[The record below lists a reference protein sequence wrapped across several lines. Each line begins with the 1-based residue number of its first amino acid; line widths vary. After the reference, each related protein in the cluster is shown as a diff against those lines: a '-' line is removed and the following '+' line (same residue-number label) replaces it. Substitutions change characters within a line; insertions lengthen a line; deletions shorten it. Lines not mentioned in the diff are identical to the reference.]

1 MVSFIWPGQ
10 FDYRMS
16 RVIYDRSL
24 SSNHFVSPNT
34 LLSHIFF
41 IFLVFCF
48 SAFNILQALEKR
60 WPSDSVRIMRQA
72 LETHYPLRLWDKL
85 LSKLGTWGKNSRY
98 RQLLDASTIDGAAHQ
113 KLWCKNVTHSTYR
126 HYRLWCRSITESE
139 IGETG
144 FHFYGGGRNGCPF
157 CLFLLYVRWI
167 KKQIYDSFPLS

>member
-16 RVIYDRSL
+16 RVIYDMSL

-98 RQLLDASTIDGAAHQ
+98 RQLLYYDAPAYNALQIAMQQLPFMFLTISSLDPVDQISGNPIFAH
-113 KLWCKNVTHSTYR
+113 LR
-126 HYRLWCRSITESE
+126 
-139 IGETG
+139 
-144 FHFYGGGRNGCPF
+144 GCT
-157 CLFLLYVRWI
+157 
-167 KKQIYDSFPLS
+167 